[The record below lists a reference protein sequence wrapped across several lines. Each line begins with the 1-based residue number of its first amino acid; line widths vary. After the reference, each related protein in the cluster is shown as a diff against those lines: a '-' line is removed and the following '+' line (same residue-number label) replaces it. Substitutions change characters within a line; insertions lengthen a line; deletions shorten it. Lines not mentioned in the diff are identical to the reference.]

1 MTTRPLSALAFQDH
15 VARLEV
21 ELDAALGSLRIDIR
35 SDMSDTAS
43 LAKLHDHVREAHQ
56 LARMLRDNS
65 HALLVEPELT
75 YE

>member
-15 VARLEV
+15 VARLED
-21 ELDAALGSLRIDIR
+21 ELDAAIGAACIDMR
-35 SDMSDTAS
+35 LDMSDTAA
-43 LAKLHDHVREAHQ
+43 LASLHDR
-56 LARMLRDNS
+56 LSSARQHARALRDTA